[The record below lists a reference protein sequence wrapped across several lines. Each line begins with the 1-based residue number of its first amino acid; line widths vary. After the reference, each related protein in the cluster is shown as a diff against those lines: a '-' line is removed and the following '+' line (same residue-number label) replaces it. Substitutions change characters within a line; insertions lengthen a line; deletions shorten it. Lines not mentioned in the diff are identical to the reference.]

1 MSDEQNGF
9 EAKMARLKEIVT
21 KLEQQD
27 LPLEEGVAL
36 FQEGSKLA
44 RECRS
49 HLREAEHRVRQ
60 YTQAGLEDVDQDQ
73 EQEHG
78 TDERADDEDNA

>member
-1 MSDEQNGF
+1 MSNEQNGF
-9 EAKMARLKEIVT
+9 ESKMARLKEIVT
-21 KLEQQD
+21 RLEQED

-36 FQEGSKLA
+36 FQEGSRLA
-44 RECRS
+44 RQCRN

-60 YTQAGLEDVDQDQ
+60 YTRAGLEDVEDW

-78 TDERADDEDNA
+78 TDEPSDDEDHA

>member
-27 LPLEEGVAL
+27 LPLEDGVAL

-73 EQEHG
+73 EHG
-78 TDERADDEDNA
+78 LDEQPDDEDKA

>member
-1 MSDEQNGF
+1 MSEEQNGF

-27 LPLEEGVAL
+27 LPLEDGVAL

-60 YTQAGLEDVDQDQ
+60 YTQAGLEDMDR

-78 TDERADDEDNA
+78 SDEQPDDEDNS

>member
-9 EAKMARLKEIVT
+9 EAKMARLKDIVA
-21 KLEQQD
+21 KLEEQD
-27 LPLEEGVAL
+27 LPLEDGVAL
-36 FQEGSKLA
+36 FQEGSRLA
-44 RECRS
+44 RQCRT

-60 YTQAGLEDVDQDQ
+60 YTREGLQDVDH

-78 TDERADDEDNA
+78 TDEPADDEKGA

>member
-1 MSDEQNGF
+1 MTDEQNGF

-27 LPLEEGVAL
+27 LPLEDGVAL
-36 FQEGSKLA
+36 FQEGSRLA
-44 RECRS
+44 RQCRT

-60 YTQAGLEDVDQDQ
+60 YTRDGLEDVHD
-73 EQEHG
+73 EQENG
-78 TDERADDEDNA
+78 TDEPADDEDGP

>member
-9 EAKMARLKEIVT
+9 ESKMARLKEIVT

-27 LPLEEGVAL
+27 LPLEDGVAL

-49 HLREAEHRVRQ
+49 HLSEAEHRVRL
-60 YTQAGLEDVDQDQ
+60 YTQAGLEDVDQHQ
-73 EQEHG
+73 EQG
-78 TDERADDEDNA
+78 TNDPADDEDNA